1 MPKKP
6 MPKIHVL
13 KPKCI
18 GCQLCVSTCPFG
30 ALEMA
35 DGLANEIPDKCTG
48 CGLCLV
54 PCPTDALE
62 LVGPRAEEITA
73 RMMRKRE
80 LERGKRGGAAAGGG
94 GAAGESSSAEGQEA
108 TAVAAPLGGYQGV
121 WVFVEIDGVT
131 GKAATVSWELLGK
144 GRELADDLK
153 VTLSALVLGHNVA
166 EVARQ
171 AIGFGADRV
180 YLADDPV
187 LGRYRN
193 VPYAKVLVG
202 LVREYRPEILL
213 MGATTLGR
221 DLAGSV
227 ATDLA
232 TGLTADC
239 TELAINKAER
249 LLEASRPAYGGSIMA
264 TILCRDHRP
273 QMATVRPRVFA
284 ARPFDPTRTGEMVN
298 VKVDLRE
305 ETIPTR
311 VLEFIHEGGSTVHL
325 QDAQVIVAGGRGLGG
340 PEGFSLLQELAD
352 LLGGVVGATRPC
364 VDAGWISPDHQ
375 VGQTGKTVRPRL
387 YIAAGISGAI
397 QHLVGMQ
404 TSDVIVAINK
414 DPQAPIMRIANYA
427 IVGDLYEVIP
437 AMIAELKRKGVRPV
451 QAGMGTLPA
460 AAATPGEKLAEA
472 ADLLQMP
479 QKQAG

>member
-1 MPKKP
+1 
-6 MPKIHVL
+6 
-13 KPKCI
+13 
-18 GCQLCVSTCPFG
+18 
-30 ALEMA
+30 
-35 DGLANEIPDKCTG
+35 
-48 CGLCLV
+48 
-54 PCPTDALE
+54 
-62 LVGPRAEEITA
+62 
-73 RMMRKRE
+73 
-80 LERGKRGGAAAGGG
+80 
-94 GAAGESSSAEGQEA
+94 
-108 TAVAAPLGGYQGV
+108 
-121 WVFVEIDGVT
+121 
-131 GKAATVSWELLGK
+131 K

-153 VTLSALVLGHNVA
+153 VPLSALVLGHNVT

-171 AIGFGADRV
+171 AIGFGADLV

-202 LVREYRPEILL
+202 LVREYKPEILL

-451 QAGMGTLPA
+451 QAGMDTLPA
-460 AAATPGEKLAEA
+460 AAATPGKEKLAGA
-472 ADLLQMP
+472 ADLPQMP

>member
-1 MPKKP
+1 MPTKP

-13 KPKCI
+13 KAKCI

-30 ALEMA
+30 ALEMV
-35 DGLANEIPDKCTG
+35 DGLANEILDKCTG

-80 LERGKRGGAAAGGG
+80 LERGKRGEPAAAGAGAAGAAASPK
-94 GAAGESSSAEGQEA
+94 GAADG
-108 TAVAAPLGGYQGV
+108 VAAPVGEHKGV
-121 WVFVEIDGVT
+121 WVFVEIDYVT

-144 GRELADDLK
+144 GRELADDLQ
-153 VTLSALVLGHNVA
+153 VPLSAIVLGHNVE

-180 YLADDPV
+180 YLADHPV
-187 LGRYRN
+187 LARYRN
-193 VPYAKVLVG
+193 IPYARVLVR
-202 LVREYRPEILL
+202 LAREHKPEILL

-227 ATDLA
+227 ATELA

-264 TILCRDHRP
+264 TILCRDRRP
-273 QMATVRPRVFA
+273 QMATVRPRVFT
-284 ARPFDPTRTGEMVN
+284 ARPFDRERTGEIIQ
-298 VKVDLRE
+298 VDVDIRE
-305 ETIPTR
+305 EDIPTR

-340 PEGFSLLQELAD
+340 PEGFKLLQELAD
-352 LLGGVVGATRPC
+352 LLGGVVGASRPC
-364 VDAGWISPDHQ
+364 VDAGWISADHQ

-404 TSDVIVAINK
+404 SSDVIVAINK

-427 IVGDLYEVIP
+427 IIGDLYEVIP
-437 AMIAELKRKGVRPV
+437 ALIAELKRRGVRPV
-451 QAGMGTLPA
+451 HTGMQAELLA
-460 AAATPGEKLAEA
+460 APGPGVEKPDRAVGP
-472 ADLLQMP
+472 LQAI